1 MQFGTVSAT
10 VSGVSRELRD
20 GMVRVELSLQPSAD
34 SKIPL
39 QHGLP
44 GSVEIEIERASPAT
58 LVLRAA
64 GKLLSPERATTP

>member
-1 MQFGTVSAT
+1 M
-10 VSGVSRELRD
+10 RD
-20 GMVRVELSLQPSAD
+20 GNVRVELSVQPDAD
-34 SKIPL
+34 SRIPL

-64 GKLLSPERATTP
+64 GKLLTPQRVAAP